1 MITNFT
7 ISPLLA
13 IMKELLLLTI
23 RECLARLLSRGF
35 SILLFVEKWL
45 LRTPPQLEPKPR
57 WSPVKQA

>member
-23 RECLARLLSRGF
+23 REIRECLAWLLSRGF
-35 SILLFVEKWL
+35 SILLFAEKWFL
-45 LRTPPQLEPKPR
+45 
-57 WSPVKQA
+57 